1 MWGPLKQRCK
11 RQRRSVAPPSREE
24 KKKWSLPAQFFSM
37 TTASIA
43 KSSSGAHAAAPAPA
57 PAPPRDV
64 SISIVKASQREHVI
78 SRLWPEFV
86 KVRRERERNKLQTTA
101 SPPLFSFNPDLF
113 SFPLTSLPKK
123 KKKYNAQ
130 SQRLK
135 HADPTRASTAALSL
149 FVARLLAG

>member
-1 MWGPLKQRCK
+1 
-11 RQRRSVAPPSREE
+11 
-24 KKKWSLPAQFFSM
+24 M

-86 KVRRERERNKLQTTA
+86 KVRRERERNKG
-101 SPPLFSFNPDLF
+101 SKSGR
-113 SFPLTSLPKK
+113 KK
-123 KKKYNAQ
+123 GDGKKE
-130 SQRLK
+130 
-135 HADPTRASTAALSL
+135 RAEK
-149 FVARLLAG
+149 